1 MWQSDIN
8 NWRVRLHC
16 GEGWRLERC
25 SRRRGQRHRMIAREQ
40 AFSEGKTGHEQS
52 SQVGRVFWIMLGVQ

>member
-1 MWQSDIN
+1 
-8 NWRVRLHC
+8 
-16 GEGWRLERC
+16 
-25 SRRRGQRHRMIAREQ
+25 MIAREQ